1 MTDKDKIKHEWD
13 WNSAL
18 TYLEKE
24 FEDYADDALLSP
36 AQVLEVIR
44 MNKRPVPEPKEKCA
58 MCGESIS
65 YQAPV
70 CDRRDCYH
78 AADY

>member
-1 MTDKDKIKHEWD
+1 MTDRDKIRNEWD

-18 TYLEKE
+18 VYLEKE

-44 MNKRPVPEPKEKCA
+44 KSKREDQ
-58 MCGESIS
+58 SLT
-65 YQAPV
+65 
-70 CDRRDCYH
+70 
-78 AADY
+78 